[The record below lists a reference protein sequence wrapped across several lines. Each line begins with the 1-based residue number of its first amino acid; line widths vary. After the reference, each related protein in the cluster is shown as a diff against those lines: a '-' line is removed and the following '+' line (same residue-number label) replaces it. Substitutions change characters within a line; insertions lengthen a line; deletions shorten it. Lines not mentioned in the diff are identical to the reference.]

1 MALFLDGGAGWAPPL
16 LWIQSTKIM
25 HFGGKGVSL
34 PTLPPTTRN
43 PAYYHFYLIL
53 VTFQVEWSFSTFLK
67 RHFKKTC
74 ASGVSFLSG
83 QAYMVPLSG
92 TYQIDSA
99 TDFLMIQQQMLNML

>member
-1 MALFLDGGAGWAPPL
+1 MEKMALFLDGGAGWAPPL
-16 LWIQSTKIM
+16 LWIQSTKLM

-43 PAYYHFYLIL
+43 PAYYHFYFIL
-53 VTFQVEWSFSTFLK
+53 VT
-67 RHFKKTC
+67 
-74 ASGVSFLSG
+74 
-83 QAYMVPLSG
+83 LSG